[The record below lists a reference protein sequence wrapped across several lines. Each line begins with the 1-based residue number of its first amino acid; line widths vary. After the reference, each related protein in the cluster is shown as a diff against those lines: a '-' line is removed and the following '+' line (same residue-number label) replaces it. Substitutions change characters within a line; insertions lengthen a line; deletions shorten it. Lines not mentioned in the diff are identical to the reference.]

1 MGTLSLPASAFALV
15 AVLAASGP
23 ALAPEGGSPVTMNV
37 LTGYNPAVVTLQA
50 GGSVTW
56 QNTDNLAHTV
66 TSYLGGPPDSPTLLP
81 GAFYTASFPSPGV
94 SVYRC
99 VFHPWMNGVVVV
111 TP

>member
-1 MGTLSLPASAFALV
+1 MGTFSLPASVFALA

-23 ALAPEGGSPVTMNV
+23 AVAPEGGGPVTMNV
-37 LTGYNPAVVTLQA
+37 LTGYNPPVVTVQA
-50 GGSVTW
+50 GSSVIW

-66 TSYLGGPPDSPTLLP
+66 TSYVGGPPDSPALPP
-81 GAFYTASFPSPGV
+81 GALYTASFPSPSV

-99 VFHPWMNGVVVV
+99 VFYPWMNGVVVV